1 MGGCGVD
8 DVHLAEVTQREQ
20 VLNPLRLLAYLV
32 EGANVSGGMLLM
44 I

>member
-8 DVHLAEVTQREQ
+8 DVQLAEVTQCEQ
-20 VLNPLRLLAYLV
+20 VLNQLWLLAYLV
-32 EGANVSGGMLLM
+32 EGASVSGGMLLM

>member
-20 VLNPLRLLAYLV
+20 VLNPLRLLV
-32 EGANVSGGMLLM
+32 VLLQLKNRFFRKM
-44 I
+44 M